1 MDDKQQEGYL
11 HYNDQGEPI
20 CLSGKRRNNKG
31 NREGFLQEMLRRYRE
46 SLNWD
51 YRHTRN

>member
-1 MDDKQQEGYL
+1 MDDKQQYL

-31 NREGFLQEMLRRYRE
+31 NREGFFQEMMRRYRE